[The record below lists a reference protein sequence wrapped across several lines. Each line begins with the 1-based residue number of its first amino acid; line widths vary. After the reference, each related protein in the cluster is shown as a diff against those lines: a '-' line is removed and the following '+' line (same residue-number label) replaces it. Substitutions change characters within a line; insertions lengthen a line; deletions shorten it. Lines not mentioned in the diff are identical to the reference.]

1 MVRRMQSLH
10 AIKGITSAM
19 TGIIEHVSKLFTLPL
34 TENVALFSV
43 VLAVILIVPL
53 LTQKLRIPNVIG
65 HILCGVAMGPHALG
79 IVDNAGAISLFSTI
93 GILYIMFTAGLE
105 LDLNQFKLNRNRSFA
120 FGFLTWAVPLAIIF
134 PICYFGY
141 DLGTLESFLVGSMF
155 GTHTLIAYPAVSRM
169 GVASDPCVAVSVGGT
184 ILADTGVLILLAVI
198 LGLASG
204 NLSAAFWIELIASL
218 AVFSVVMFFAV
229 PRIAVWFFTHW
240 HRENYLRYIFVL
252 FMVFFSA
259 LMAEIAGLEGIVGA
273 FLAGLVLNRLIP
285 KNSQLMHRI
294 EFVGNVLFIPIFLV
308 TVGMLVNLDVI
319 FDGARTA
326 ILAVVLSAGAIA
338 GKFGAAW
345 IAQKWFRYSKAQ
357 RNTMFG
363 LSVARV
369 ATTLAIVLVAHR
381 ASIIDDSFLN
391 ASIVLILVTCIVASL
406 ITESA
411 TQSLAL
417 ERSQAYANGTHEDEH
432 AYANVLVPI
441 ANPDHAYD
449 LFEFAEILHEN
460 HENSRVTMLSV
471 ILDSSAAD
479 TTIRAI
485 RENIA
490 KAFKDKLNP
499 RKHQISTVIDHNL
512 SDGIA
517 RAAREHTASA
527 LVLGWP
533 VSGLSDI
540 IIGEKWKAVIHDVD
554 RLVVW
559 CDLPMNAAKTKR
571 LAVFTLPHAERECG
585 FDGWNDMILKIAEHY
600 TLKIVHIGTEEVSNA
615 MCARRDFLQKS
626 APIEH
631 VSTAPVDGKRLKELV
646 TPEDWIVFIS
656 ARQNT
661 FCHMPICEK
670 LPEYLSKHFKSQNK
684 LLVYPSQPAAC
695 TEIDEFTVV

>member
-1 MVRRMQSLH
+1 
-10 AIKGITSAM
+10 M
-19 TGIIEHVSKLFTLPL
+19 TGIIERVSRLFTLPL

-43 VLAVILIVPL
+43 VLAVILIIPL
-53 LTQKLRIPNVIG
+53 LTQKLRVPHVIG
-65 HILCGVAMGPHALG
+65 LILCGVAMGPHALG
-79 IVDNAGAISLFSTI
+79 IVDNTGAISLFSTI

-120 FGFLTWAVPLAIIF
+120 FGFLTWAVPLTIIF

-141 DLGTLESFLVGSMF
+141 DLGALESFLVGSMF

-184 ILADTGVLILLAVI
+184 ILVDTGVLILLAVI

-240 HRENYLRYIFVL
+240 HRENYLRYTFVL

-259 LMAEIAGLEGIVGA
+259 LMAEIAELEGIVGA

-345 IAQKWFRYSKAQ
+345 IAQKWFHYSKAQ

-381 ASIIDDSFLN
+381 TSIIDDSFLN

-406 ITESA
+406 TTESA

-417 ERSQAYANGTHEDEH
+417 ERSQAYANGAHEGEH

-479 TTIRAI
+479 TNIRAI

-585 FDGWNDMILKIAEHY
+585 FNSWIDMILKIAEHY
-600 TLKIVHIGTEEVSNA
+600 TLKIVHIGTKEVLNA

-626 APIEH
+626 APIEN
-631 VSTAPVDGKRLKELV
+631 VSTASVDGKRIKELV
-646 TPEDWIVFIS
+646 TAEDWIVFIS
-656 ARQNT
+656 ARKNT

-670 LPEYLSKHFKSQNK
+670 LPEYLSKYFKSQNK

-695 TEIDEFTVV
+695 TEIDEFNVV